1 MHSHGSRTGK
11 RPPAAELADNE
22 LVYVCIRANL
32 HGMEGGREGGVRWS
46 MEMGPLPPSSLHCTL
61 LPLFSHG
68 TLSSSNRVIDS
79 PLTHWIRART
89 SRAFSDMQASCFLPQ
104 IQGTCPVSQI
114 ICHSMANQ
122 GNLVRHLHTL
132 YTGSLNALQ
141 AEAALTVQRK
151 IP

>member
-1 MHSHGSRTGK
+1 MPVLGTRILPPRIHTTHMGPGPESVP
-11 RPPAAELADNE
+11 RPRNSQTMNSCMY
-22 LVYVCIRANL
+22 VYEPTC
-32 HGMEGGREGGVRWS
+32 MEWREGGVRWS
-46 MEMGPLPPSSLHCTL
+46 MEMGPLPPSLHCTL

-122 GNLVRHLHTL
+122 GNVVRHLHTL
-132 YTGSLNALQ
+132 
-141 AEAALTVQRK
+141 
-151 IP
+151 